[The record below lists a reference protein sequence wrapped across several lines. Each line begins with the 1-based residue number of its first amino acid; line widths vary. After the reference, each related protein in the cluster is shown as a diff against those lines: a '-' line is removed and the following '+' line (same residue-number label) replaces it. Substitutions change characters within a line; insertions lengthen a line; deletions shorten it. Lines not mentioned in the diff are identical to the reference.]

1 MLRRLPQ
8 WIARSLMFSVLIS
21 GRIAAADSPPAEDI
35 EYFEKEIRPLL
46 ARNCFECHGPVEKPG
61 GGVRLDSR
69 AAILQGGESG
79 AVVTPGKPEESLLIE
94 AVRYRSVEMP
104 PKGKLPDDQIA
115 KLTRWVEIGMPWPK
129 DDEQPEPASH
139 GKAFEITDAQRR
151 FWSFQPIASAAP
163 PPVNDVAW
171 PLNEID
177 RFILA
182 KLEAR
187 QLAPNRPAD
196 RRTLLRRVT
205 FDLTGLPP
213 TMAEIDSFVTDNDAG
228 ALETV
233 VDRLLGSK
241 QYGERWGRHWL
252 DVVRYADTAGDVADY
267 PIPQAYRYRNYV
279 IDAMNSDKPYD
290 VFVREQLAG
299 DILAKTAPRERF
311 AELTTATGYVA
322 ITKRFGYDRYRDM
335 HLVIGDTLDTLG
347 KSILGLSIGCA
358 RCHDHKFD
366 PISSADYY
374 ALYGIFASTVYP
386 FPGSEEA
393 QRPVDFAPL
402 LPPAEAAPLLA
413 AHAAALAEAAT
424 EIERQQAELTVLNEQ
439 LAQLKNRPSEPQS
452 TTAGSPTPSADE
464 QARKIEDLNSQLVQ
478 RQQALATARANHQR
492 LSTQPPWDTA
502 YAVGEGKP
510 QDCPIHLRGDPTR
523 QGPEQPRRFLEILG
537 GAQVAPDTTG
547 SGRLQLADWLV
558 SRSNPLTARVIV
570 NRIWQHHFGKG
581 LVSSPSDFGS
591 RGSAPSHP
599 ELLDY
604 LATQFMNGGW
614 SIKKMHRLMVLSR
627 AYQMSSADRDDALAV
642 DPANELLWR
651 MDSHRLDVECIRD
664 AILAI
669 SGQLD
674 SATGSAHPFPPV
686 STWNFTVHTPFKAN
700 YPSTL
705 RSVYLMT
712 QRIQKDPFLA
722 LFDGADPSASTAQ
735 RTLTTTPSQA
745 LFMMNDPFM
754 HEQSLP
760 FAARLVSIT
769 GDDAMRVDHAF
780 ELAYGRLPTSEETQG
795 AIGFL
800 AEYQSRSS
808 ALNLPQRDQVL
819 HAWAGYLRVLLASN
833 EFLYVD

>member
-1 MLRRLPQ
+1 MV
-8 WIARSLMFSVLIS
+8 SVLMT
-21 GRIAAADSPPAEDI
+21 GDLARADSPRAEDI
-35 EYFEKEIRPLL
+35 EFFENEIRPLL
-46 ARNCFECHGPVEKPG
+46 ARHCFECHGENQKPSG
-61 GGVRLDSR
+61 GLRLDSR

-79 AVVTPGKPEESLLIE
+79 AVVAPGKPDESLLIE

-115 KLTRWVEIGMPWPK
+115 KLVRWVEIGLPWP
-129 DDEQPEPASH
+129 DGGEQAESAPR
-139 GKAFEITDAQRR
+139 GKAFEITGAQRH
-151 FWSFQPIASAAP
+151 FWSFQPIASPPP
-163 PPVNDVAW
+163 PPVRDSAW
-171 PLNEID
+171 PLGEID

-187 QLAPNRPAD
+187 QLAPNPPAD

-213 TMAEIDSFVTDNDAG
+213 APAEIDSFVTDHRPD
-228 ALETV
+228 ALEKV

-267 PIPQAYRYRNYV
+267 PVPQAYRYRNYV
-279 IDAMNSDKPYD
+279 IDAMNGDKPYD

-299 DILAKTAPRERF
+299 DILAKTAPREQF

-322 ITKRFGYDRYRDM
+322 ITRRFGYDRYRDM

-347 KSILGLSIGCA
+347 KSVLGLSLGCA

-386 FPGSEEA
+386 FPGAEEA
-393 QRPVDFAPL
+393 QRPVDMVPL
-402 LPPAEAAPLLA
+402 LPPLEAAPLLA
-413 AHAAALAEAAT
+413 AHEAAVSESAAEIAHLQAALAALT
-424 EIERQQAELTVLNEQ
+424 EQI
-439 LAQLKNRPSEPQS
+439 AQLKKPMGESQTPPA
-452 TTAGSPTPSADE
+452 AGSQVTLGEE
-464 QARKIEDLNSQLVQ
+464 QSKRIEDLNSQLVQ
-478 RQQALATARANHQR
+478 KQQSLAAARASHER
-492 LSTQPPWDTA
+492 LSTQMPLEMA
-502 YAVGEGKP
+502 YAVAEGKP
-510 QDCPIHLRGDPTR
+510 QNSPIHLRGEPTR
-523 QGPEQPRRFLEILG
+523 PGPEQPRRFLEILG
-537 GAQVAPDTTG
+537 GERISPDTTG

-558 SRSNPLTARVIV
+558 SRSNPLTARVLV

-581 LVSSPSDFGS
+581 LVSTPSDFGL
-591 RGSAPSHP
+591 RGSAPTHP

-604 LATQFMNGGW
+604 LASRFKADGW

-627 AYQMSSADRDDALAV
+627 AYQMSSADRDDGLAV
-642 DPANELLWR
+642 DPQNDLLWR
-651 MDSHRLDVECIRD
+651 MDCHRLDAECIRD
-664 AILAI
+664 AILAV

-674 SATGSAHPFPPV
+674 SATGGAHPFPPV
-686 STWNFTVHTPFKAN
+686 HEWHFTVHGPFKAV
-700 YPSTL
+700 YPSKL

-745 LFMMNDPFM
+745 LFMMNDPFF
-754 HEQSLP
+754 HEQSWAFAGRLASLP
-760 FAARLVSIT
+760 
-769 GDDAMRVDHAF
+769 GDDATRVGHAF
-780 ELAYGRLPTSEETQG
+780 ELAYGRLPTPEETQG
-795 AIGFL
+795 AIAFL
-800 AEYQSRSS
+800 ADYRARSTP
-808 ALNLPQRDQVL
+808 LNLPEPERVL
-819 HAWAGYLRVLLASN
+819 HSWAGYLRVLLASN